1 MDNTLSHWLRLR
13 EPADFAA
20 RSATLTLAI
29 AEAMPGGTPVSVLD
43 LGTGTGSNVRY
54 LAEHLPAAQRWLAVD
69 RDPTLLAEL
78 PRRMSSW
85 SAARGYETTMEHGRC
100 VVRGEDFECQVETE
114 RRDLETLD
122 DERLFA
128 GCHLVTASA
137 LLDLVSESW
146 LLALATHCRA
156 AGTLVL
162 FAITYNG
169 RFTCAPTE
177 GEDDMVRELMNRHQ
191 RTDKGLGGPAAGPDA
206 ALRAEQ
212 CLAGVGYR
220 VRREPSDWTLGPTE
234 HDMQRLLID
243 GWAHAATE
251 ISPERAAVIARWHAR
266 RLAHVDAGRSHIV
279 VGHDDLAAWPPG
291 THPPR

>member
-1 MDNTLSHWLRLR
+1 
-13 EPADFAA
+13 
-20 RSATLTLAI
+20 
-29 AEAMPGGTPVSVLD
+29 VSVLD

-69 RDPTLLAEL
+69 RDPALLAEL
-78 PRRMSSW
+78 PHRMSSW
-85 SAARGYETTMEHGRC
+85 SAARGYETTMERGRC
-100 VVRGEDFECQVETE
+100 VVRGEDLDCQVETE
-114 RRDLETLD
+114 QRDLDTLD

-128 GCHLVTASA
+128 GRHLVTASA

-156 AGTLVL
+156 AGTPAL

-169 RFTCAPTE
+169 RFTCVPPE
-177 GEDDMVRELMNRHQ
+177 GEDNMVRELMNRHQ

-212 CLAGVGYR
+212 CFAGVGYR
-220 VRREPSDWTLGPTE
+220 VRREPSDWTLGPAE
-234 HDMQRLLID
+234 HDVQRLLID
-243 GWAHAATE
+243 GWAQAATE
-251 ISPERAAVIARWHAR
+251 ISPERATVIERWHAR
-266 RLAHVDAGRSHIV
+266 RLTHLDAGRSRIV

-291 THPPR
+291 THPPL

>member
-1 MDNTLSHWLRLR
+1 MDNALSHWLRLR

-20 RSATLTLAI
+20 RAATLTQAI
-29 AEAMPGGTPVSVLD
+29 AEAMPKGAPVSVLD

-54 LAEHLPAAQRWLAVD
+54 LAEYLPAAQRWLAVD

-78 PRRMSSW
+78 PQRMSSW
-85 SAARGYETTMEHGRC
+85 SAARGYEATMERGRC
-100 VVRGEDFECQVETE
+100 VVRGEDLDCQVETE
-114 RRDLETLD
+114 RRDLDTLD

-128 GCHLVTASA
+128 GRHLVTASA

-156 AGTLVL
+156 AGTLAL

-169 RFTCAPTE
+169 RFMCAPIE

-212 CLAGVGYR
+212 CFAGVGYR
-220 VRREPSDWTLGPTE
+220 VRREPSDWTLAPTE

-251 ISPERAAVIARWHAR
+251 ISPERATVIERWHAR

-291 THPPR
+291 TNPPL

>member
-20 RSATLTLAI
+20 RSATLRQAI
-29 AEAMPGGTPVSVLD
+29 AESMPQNTPVSALD

-54 LAEHLPAAQRWLAVD
+54 LAEHLPASQRWLVVD
-69 RDPTLLAEL
+69 QDPTLLAEL
-78 PRRMSSW
+78 PERISSW
-85 SAARGYETTMEHGRC
+85 SAARGYEMTMERGRC
-100 VVRGEDFECQVETE
+100 VVRGRNLDCQVETE
-114 RRDLETLD
+114 QRDLGTLD

-128 GCHLVTASA
+128 GRHLVTASA

-156 AGTLVL
+156 AGALVL

-169 RFTCAPTE
+169 RLACAPTE
-177 GEDDMVRELMNRHQ
+177 NEDDMVRELMNRHQ

-206 ALRAEQ
+206 AVRAAQ
-212 CLAGVGYR
+212 FFAGVGYHI
-220 VRREPSDWTLGPTE
+220 RRESSDWTLGPAE

-243 GWAHAATE
+243 GLAHAATE
-251 ISPERAAVIARWHAR
+251 ISPERATVIEHWHGR
-266 RLAHVDAGRSHIV
+266 RLAHLDAGDSRIV
-279 VGHDDLAAWPPG
+279 VGHEDLAAWPPG
-291 THPPR
+291 SYTPR

>member
-13 EPADFAA
+13 EPADSVA
-20 RSATLTLAI
+20 RSATLTQAI
-29 AEAMPGGTPVSVLD
+29 AESMPRDTPVSLLD

-69 RDPTLLAEL
+69 RDATLLAEL
-78 PRRMSSW
+78 PQRMASW
-85 SAARGYETTMEHGRC
+85 SAARGYETMMERGRC
-100 VVRGEDFECQVETE
+100 VVRSQNLDCQVETE
-114 RRDLETLD
+114 QRDLGTLD

-128 GCHLVTASA
+128 GRHLVTASA

-156 AGTLVL
+156 AGALAL

-191 RTDKGLGGPAAGPDA
+191 RSAKGLGGPAAGPGA
-206 ALRAEQ
+206 AMRASQ
-212 CLAGVGYR
+212 FFAGVGYHIR
-220 VRREPSDWTLGPTE
+220 HEPSDWTLGPAE
-234 HDMQRLLID
+234 HGVQRLLID
-243 GWAHAATE
+243 GWAQAATE
-251 ISPERAAVIARWHAR
+251 ISPERATIIERWHAR
-266 RLAHVDAGRSHIV
+266 RLAHIDAGRSRIV

-291 THPPR
+291 AHPPR